1 MKKYIGTKQ
10 IEAEPMTMG
19 EAYRRGLLHAGRVPS
34 ESEKSK
40 DGYYVRYDNGYES
53 WSPADVFEK
62 VYRVTDTSLVRN
74 AGDGGKW
81 YKVKNNLVSLDEKT
95 GKEKK
100 MPVYLL
106 VEAKDIDDARA
117 TLENFMKGTISDWQC
132 ESIQET
138 KILDVFTFDVTSAQ

>member
-40 DGYYVRYDNGYES
+40 AGYYVKYDNGYES

-62 VYRVTDTSLVRN
+62 AYKLADTFLDRLRIERDELHDRYVKAKNYLSSPLAEKQLTPREKGSLAAQVEFMRQ
-74 AGDGGKW
+74 
-81 YKVKNNLVSLDEKT
+81 
-95 GKEKK
+95 
-100 MPVYLL
+100 YLL
-106 VEAKDIDDARA
+106 CVEERIKYAMEKLNDKKDI
-117 TLENFMKGTISDWQC
+117 SQ
-132 ESIQET
+132 
-138 KILDVFTFDVTSAQ
+138 

>member
-40 DGYYVRYDNGYES
+40 AGYYVKYDNGYES

-62 VYRVTDTSLVRN
+62 
-74 AGDGGKW
+74 A
-81 YKVKNNLVSLDEKT
+81 YKVADTFLDRLRIERDELHDRYVKAKNYLSSPLAEKQLTPREKGSLAAQVEF
-95 GKEKK
+95 
-100 MPVYLL
+100 MRQYLL
-106 VEAKDIDDARA
+106 CVEERIKYAIEKLNDKK
-117 TLENFMKGTISDWQC
+117 NISQ
-132 ESIQET
+132 
-138 KILDVFTFDVTSAQ
+138 

>member
-40 DGYYVRYDNGYES
+40 AGYYVKYDNGYES

-62 VYRVTDTSLVRN
+62 AYRVADTFLDRLRIERDELHDRYVKAKNYLSSPLAEKQLTPREKGSLAAQVEFMRQ
-74 AGDGGKW
+74 
-81 YKVKNNLVSLDEKT
+81 
-95 GKEKK
+95 
-100 MPVYLL
+100 YLL
-106 VEAKDIDDARA
+106 CVEERIKYAMEKLNDKKDIS
-117 TLENFMKGTISDWQC
+117 E
-132 ESIQET
+132 
-138 KILDVFTFDVTSAQ
+138 

>member
-40 DGYYVRYDNGYES
+40 AGYYVKYDNGYES

-62 VYRVTDTSLVRN
+62 AYKLADTYLDRLRIERDELHDRYVKAKNYLSSPLAEKQLTPREKGSLAAQVEFMRQYLFCVEERI
-74 AGDGGKW
+74 K
-81 YKVKNNLVSLDEKT
+81 YEMEKLND
-95 GKEKK
+95 K
-100 MPVYLL
+100 
-106 VEAKDIDDARA
+106 KDIS
-117 TLENFMKGTISDWQC
+117 E
-132 ESIQET
+132 
-138 KILDVFTFDVTSAQ
+138 

>member
-40 DGYYVRYDNGYES
+40 DGYYVRYENGYES

-62 VYRVTDTSLVRN
+62 
-74 AGDGGKW
+74 A
-81 YKVKNNLVSLDEKT
+81 YKVADTFLDRLRIERDELHDRYV
-95 GKEKK
+95 KEKNYLSSPLAEK
-100 MPVYLL
+100 QLTPREKGSLAAQVEFMRQYLL
-106 VEAKDIDDARA
+106 CVEERIKYAMEKLNDKKDIS
-117 TLENFMKGTISDWQC
+117 E
-132 ESIQET
+132 
-138 KILDVFTFDVTSAQ
+138 